1 MYPRAF
7 AYHRAKSYAEAVSLL
22 SELGEDAK
30 FLAGGQSLIPLMK
43 LRLSAPRH
51 LVDLNFIPE
60 TSYIR
65 GNGKLRLGAMTRHS
79 EIAASA
85 EVARLPILHDCAAG
99 IADPQVRHMGT
110 VGGSIAEADPTG
122 DWAPVLLATGATV
135 KVLGPAGERRI
146 EIGDFIL
153 DAYTT
158 ALEAAEVVTE
168 IAVPLP
174 AAGRSGGAYLA
185 MKRCAP
191 VYASASVA
199 VQLTLDDEDRCREA
213 RVYLGVLGLTATR
226 VEAAEEALRGQAMEG
241 ARMARVREAVMEAAQ
256 PASDMRGSAEY
267 KRHAAGA
274 LAKLAVEAAWRRARG
289 EDVEVMHLYA

>member
-1 MYPRAF
+1 MYPRTF
-7 AYHRAKSYAEAVSLL
+7 AYHRAQSYPEAVSLL

-65 GNGKLRLGAMTRHS
+65 SNGAVRFGAMTRHA
-79 EIAASA
+79 EIADSA
-85 EVARLPILHDCAAG
+85 EAARIPILRDCAAG

-110 VGGSIAEADPTG
+110 IGGSIAEADPTG

-135 KVLGPAGERRI
+135 KTLGPNGERSI
-146 EIGDFIL
+146 DIADFIL

-158 ALEAAEVVTE
+158 ALQPGEVITGIE
-168 IAVPLP
+168 VPLP
-174 AAGRSGGAYLA
+174 ANRSGGAYIAL
-185 MKRCAP
+185 KRCAP
-191 VYASASVA
+191 VYASASIA
-199 VQLTLDDEDRCREA
+199 VQLTMHDDHTCRDA

-226 VEAAEEALRGQAMEG
+226 VPAAEEALHGQEITPQQIKKVG
-241 ARMARVREAVMEAAQ
+241 EEVMDIAE
-256 PASDMRGSAEY
+256 PASDMRGSADY
-267 KRHAAGA
+267 KRQAAGA
-274 LAKLAVEAAWRRARG
+274 LAKVAVETAVKRARG
-289 EDVEVMHLYA
+289 EHVEGAHLYA